1 MNTAGAER
9 ARQSLRDWVEKT
21 WLALNGPSCL
31 RSANELD
38 DADAYFARLDELEVA
53 GDLADLERLESQ
65 LSSLYAAS
73 GDNAQARVEI
83 MTIHK
88 SKGLEFEVVILPS
101 LHRVGGRDSTK
112 LLRWTRL
119 TGLDADGLVLAP
131 PGAKGD
137 DSDSVYQWLAELE
150 KQRARYE
157 SQRLLYVAVT
167 RAKRE
172 LHLFGSAS
180 LNKEGDAPQ
189 PPRSGTL
196 LALLWP
202 QVETE
207 FLRAVVQ
214 RAPVLTGSKSSTTA
228 SMRRLPLNW
237 TPPAPDPALLGKRS
251 NSVINAEEQPEFDW
265 VGETS
270 RHIGTVVHAELE
282 HLVKL
287 PPAQMQSWNATARQ
301 PLLLLRLAEL
311 GVPEALRTT
320 ACARVTQ
327 AIEHTLGDAKGRW
340 ILGLDTQH
348 QDAASEI
355 ALTGVIN
362 NAVIN
367 SIIDRSFVDDHGIR
381 WIVDFKTSSHEGGG
395 REAFL
400 QSEVER
406 YRQQMDRYA
415 KLMRAWKPQ
424 EPVKTALY
432 FPLLGEWREVS

>member
-1 MNTAGAER
+1 MNTAITER
-9 ARQSLRDWVEKT
+9 ARHSLRDWVEKT
-21 WLALNGPSCL
+21 WLALNGPACL
-31 RSANELD
+31 RAANELD
-38 DADAYFARLDELEVA
+38 DADAYFARLDELEVS
-53 GDLADLERLESQ
+53 GDLEDLTRLEQQ
-65 LSSLYAAS
+65 LSSLYATS
-73 GDNAQARVEI
+73 GDNTQARVEI

-101 LHRVGGRDSTK
+101 LHRAGGRDSTK

-119 TGLDADGLVLAP
+119 TGLNADGLVLAP

-150 KQRARYE
+150 KQRAYYE

-172 LHLFGSAS
+172 LHLFGSAG
-180 LNKEGDAPQ
+180 LNKDGDAPKS
-189 PPRSGTL
+189 PRSGTL
-196 LALLWP
+196 LSLLWP
-202 QVETE
+202 QVEAE
-207 FLRAVVQ
+207 FTRAVMQ
-214 RAPVLTGSKSSTTA
+214 RTPTIGSSELST
-228 SMRRLPLNW
+228 SPGLRRLPLGW
-237 TPPAPDPALLGKRS
+237 MPPEPDAALLGKR
-251 NSVINAEEQPEFDW
+251 NNNVINAEEQPEFDW

-282 HLVKL
+282 RMVKL
-287 PPAQMQSWNATARQ
+287 TPEQMRQWNSAARK
-301 PLLLLRLAEL
+301 PKLLLRLAEL
-311 GVPEALRTT
+311 GVPEALRDG
-320 ACARVTQ
+320 ACQRVIQ
-327 AIEHTLGDAKGRW
+327 AIEHTLSDAKGRW

-362 NAVIN
+362 GNVIT
-367 SIIDRSFVDDHGIR
+367 SIIDRSFVDTQGTR
-381 WIVDFKTSSHEGGG
+381 WIIDFKTSSHEGGG

-424 EPVKTALY
+424 ESVKTALY
-432 FPLLGEWREVS
+432 FPLMGEWREV